1 MALNK
6 KEPGTKITQPNPDVI
21 RVVEGGGASRIV
33 GILILIGGLLLIYS
47 TDFKIRDIALTVGVL
62 IALFGAAVATQ
73 RFTMILDRQ
82 RGIWS
87 YGGSVF
93 FVIPFKSYGLL
104 DELGPVCI
112 TRRSI
117 NPSER
122 GRGSPIITYPV
133 IVRARKHGG
142 GAAELRFGQY
152 WETVEQAREVA
163 TPLAEFLNRPIQD
176 DSSKEQ

>member
-1 MALNK
+1 L
-6 KEPGTKITQPNPDVI
+6 P
-21 RVVEGGGASRIV
+21 VVEGGGASRVV
-33 GILILIGGLLLIYS
+33 GVLIFAGGLLLIYS
-47 TDFKIRDIALTVGVL
+47 TDFKIKDITFIFGVL

-73 RFTMILDRQ
+73 RVTMILDRQ
-82 RGIWS
+82 KGIWS

-112 TRRSI
+112 TRRSM

-133 IVRARKHGG
+133 IIKARKHRGG
-142 GAAELRFGQY
+142 GTELRFGQY
-152 WETVEQAREVA
+152 WETVEQAYEVA
-163 TPLAEFLNRPIQD
+163 TPLAEFLHRPIQD
-176 DSSKEQ
+176 DSSKDQ